1 MKELEK
7 QYKKIL
13 SDYMIDK
20 TEKNL
25 YIGQNFTRQL
35 IQKNVSPEDVVSIHK
50 NAIAQIF
57 PDRIK
62 EVQSAYDFLIEVMVH
77 YGMAHREHQSLLQK
91 QAEFEIE
98 MNIATNIQKTLLKT
112 VIPQLSSVDI
122 GMISIPIRKMNG
134 DYVHFLQD
142 QEDYLSVA
150 VTDVVGKGVPAA
162 LCMSMVKFGLETLE
176 YAYKDP
182 SYVLEVINRVIEK
195 GVDDSMFVSMFYG
208 CLDIQNNIFSYA
220 SAGHEPALHYRANE
234 NTFYSLE
241 AKGLLL
247 GVLPEIKYS
256 YNKISL
262 KEQDIVIIMTDGVTE
277 FRAHDDVNSREM
289 ITSLIAEHK
298 HQSAQQLCNLLH
310 KEIERIQDFKLSDDF
325 SVVIIKKK

>member
-1 MKELEK
+1 
-7 QYKKIL
+7 
-13 SDYMIDK
+13 
-20 TEKNL
+20 
-25 YIGQNFTRQL
+25 
-35 IQKNVSPEDVVSIHK
+35 
-50 NAIAQIF
+50 
-57 PDRIK
+57 
-62 EVQSAYDFLIEVMVH
+62 
-77 YGMAHREHQSLLQK
+77 
-91 QAEFEIE
+91 
-98 MNIATNIQKTLLKT
+98 
-112 VIPQLSSVDI
+112 
-122 GMISIPIRKMNG
+122 
-134 DYVHFLQD
+134 
-142 QEDYLSVA
+142 
-150 VTDVVGKGVPAA
+150 
-162 LCMSMVKFGLETLE
+162 MSMVKFGLETLE

-325 SVVIIKKK
+325 SVVIIKKKVKKYV

>member
-25 YIGQNFTRQL
+25 YIGQNFIRQL
-35 IQKNVSPEDVVSIHK
+35 IQKNVSPKDVVSIHK

-208 CLDIQNNIFSYA
+208 CLDIQNSIFSYA